1 MKLSTRLLGT
11 SYRFRSVKELLAR
24 ANEARSG
31 DELAGI
37 AARSEQERIA
47 AKTVLANLTLNDLR
61 ENPVV
66 AYDRD
71 EVTRVIDD
79 ALDRDAFAA
88 MRNQTVGEFREWLLN
103 DATSGDAILA
113 AGRGITAEIAAAVA
127 KLCTNLDLIAIA
139 SKIRVVTTARTTLG
153 LPGRLSTRLQPNHP
167 RDDLT
172 GIAAAIYEGLAY
184 ATGDALI
191 GINPCIDEPDNIR
204 KLLELTADI
213 IDRTGVPTQNCVLG
227 HITTQMRALEAGA
240 PMDIMFQSLAGT
252 EKGNAGF
259 GITVAMLDD
268 GYSMIRETGRL
279 RSANL
284 TYFETGQGSELSA
297 DAHEGAD
304 QVTLEARCYGLARR
318 YSPLLVN
325 TVVGFIGPEYLY
337 DAKQITRA
345 GLEDH
350 LMGKLLGVPHGADA
364 CYTNHARAD
373 QNDCENLAVL
383 LAAAGCN
390 YFMAV
395 PMGDDVMLSYQSTS
409 YHDAA
414 ALRSVLKLRPAP
426 EFENWCEARGI
437 LRDGLLTETRRRRSN
452 RDGSA
457 LKKSEPDDANT
468 DFDAMRKSTPARLG
482 LGRAGSRYT
491 TAAMLALRADHARA
505 VDAVLTLVARDWPQ
519 RNGLLEVHSQ
529 ALTREDYI
537 RYPARGRR
545 LTDADA
551 ARVARLKPPP
561 LIRSPF
567 PRRKGLGVR
576 SPGGSAKSTPPTV
589 LLCIGDGLSSA
600 AVEKNAAPLLRAL
613 TRILAPRYQLLKP
626 IFIRNARVRIE
637 DHLGE
642 ILRPDVVCM
651 IVGERPGL
659 VTAESL
665 SAYLIYRP
673 TLKSIE
679 PDRTVIS
686 NIHRG
691 GIPIA
696 EAARKIATLI
706 DDANRFEASGAALAE
721 KTAPATYP

>member
-1 MKLSTRLLGT
+1 MHQS
-11 SYRFRSVKELLAR
+11 RS
-24 ANEARSG
+24 
-31 DELAGI
+31 
-37 AARSEQERIA
+37 
-47 AKTVLANLTLNDLR
+47 
-61 ENPVV
+61 
-66 AYDRD
+66 DRD
-71 EVTRVIDD
+71 RVENS
-79 ALDRDAFAA
+79 R
-88 MRNQTVGEFREWLLN
+88 RNH
-103 DATSGDAILA
+103 
-113 AGRGITAEIAAAVA
+113 
-127 KLCTNLDLIAIA
+127 
-139 SKIRVVTTARTTLG
+139 ARTTLG

-204 KLLELTADI
+204 RLLELTADI

-268 GYSMIRETGRL
+268 GYSMIRETG
-279 RSANL
+279 SCAHANL

-426 EFENWCEARGI
+426 EFEDWCEARGI
-437 LRDGLLTETRRRRSN
+437 IRDGRLTATRRRRSN
-452 RDGSA
+452 RDGFA
-457 LKKSEPDDANT
+457 LKKSEPDANT

-482 LGRAGSRYT
+482 LGRAGTRYT

-505 VDAVLTLVARDWPQ
+505 VDAVLTLVARDWPR

-537 RYPARGRR
+537 RYPER
-545 LTDADA
+545 A
-551 ARVARLKPPP
+551 A
-561 LIRSPF
+561 
-567 PRRKGLGVR
+567 
-576 SPGGSAKSTPPTV
+576 
-589 LLCIGDGLSSA
+589 A
-600 AVEKNAAPLLRAL
+600 A
-613 TRILAPRYQLLKP
+613 
-626 IFIRNARVRIE
+626 
-637 DHLGE
+637 
-642 ILRPDVVCM
+642 
-651 IVGERPGL
+651 
-659 VTAESL
+659 
-665 SAYLIYRP
+665 
-673 TLKSIE
+673 
-679 PDRTVIS
+679 
-686 NIHRG
+686 
-691 GIPIA
+691 
-696 EAARKIATLI
+696 
-706 DDANRFEASGAALAE
+706 
-721 KTAPATYP
+721 

>member
-1 MKLSTRLLGT
+1 MKLSTRLLDAT
-11 SYRFRSVKELLAR
+11 YRFRSVKEVLAR

-47 AKTVLANLTLNDLR
+47 AKAVLANLTLNDLR

-66 AYDRD
+66 AYERD

-79 ALDRDAFAA
+79 ALDREAFATV
-88 MRNQTVGEFREWLLN
+88 RNNTVGEFRQWLLD
-103 DATSGDAILA
+103 DATTGDAILA

-127 KLCTNLDLIAIA
+127 KLCTSLDLIAIA
-139 SKIRVVTTARTTLG
+139 SKIRVVTRARTTLG

-167 RDDLT
+167 RDDLA

-191 GINPCIDEPDNIR
+191 GINPCIDETDNVR
-204 KLLELTADI
+204 RLLELTADI
-213 IDRTGVPTQNCVLG
+213 IERTGVPAQNCVLG

-259 GITVAMLDD
+259 GITVKMLDD
-268 GYSMIRETGRL
+268 GYAMMRETGRL
-279 RSANL
+279 RAPNL
-284 TYFETGQGSELSA
+284 MYFETGQGSELSA

-304 QVTLEARCYGLARR
+304 QVTLEARCYGVARR

-350 LMGKLLGVPHGADA
+350 LMGKLLGVPLGADA

-373 QNDCENLAVL
+373 QNDCENLAML

-409 YHDAA
+409 YQDAA
-414 ALRSVLKLRPAP
+414 ALRAVLKLRPAP
-426 EFENWCEARGI
+426 EFEEWCERRGI
-437 LRDGLLTETRRRRSN
+437 LRDGRLAARAGDARLLMDSSSKTGGEA
-452 RDGSA
+452 G
-457 LKKSEPDDANT
+457 
-468 DFDAMRKSTPARLG
+468 FDAMRRATPARLG
-482 LGRAGSRYT
+482 VGRAGPRYT
-491 TAAMLALRADHARA
+491 TAAMLSLRADHARA
-505 VDAVLTLVARDWPQ
+505 VDAVTTLVARDWPR

-529 ALTREDYI
+529 ALTREDYL
-537 RYPARGRR
+537 RYPERGRR
-545 LTDADA
+545 LDAADA
-551 ARVARLKPPP
+551 ARLGRLAPHRARSK
-561 LIRSPF
+561 
-567 PRRKGLGVR
+567 
-576 SPGGSAKSTPPTV
+576 SAKPSV
-589 LLCIGDGLSSA
+589 LLCVGDGLSSA

-613 TRILAPRYQLLKP
+613 TRRLAPRYRLLKP

-642 ILRPDVVCM
+642 ILRPDVVCL

-659 VTAESL
+659 ATAESL
-665 SAYLIYRP
+665 SAYVIYRP

-691 GIPIA
+691 GISLA
-696 EAARKIATLI
+696 DAARKIAALI
-706 DDANRFEASGAALAE
+706 DDTIKFQASGAALAQ
-721 KTAPATYP
+721 KTSAVP

>member
-79 ALDRDAFAA
+79 AIDRDAFAA
-88 MRNQTVGEFREWLLN
+88 VRNKTVGEFREWILD
-103 DATSGDAILA
+103 DATTGDAIA
-113 AGRGITAEIAAAVA
+113 ATGRAITAEIAAAVA
-127 KLCTNLDLIAIA
+127 KLCTNLDLITIA
-139 SKIRVVTTARTTLG
+139 SKIRVVTSARTTLG

-204 KLLELTADI
+204 RLLELTADI
-213 IDRTGVPTQNCVLG
+213 IERTGVPTQNCVLG
-227 HITTQMRALEAGA
+227 HISTQMRALEAGA

-259 GITVAMLDD
+259 GITVKMLDE
-268 GYSMIRETGRL
+268 GYAMIRETGRI
-279 RSANL
+279 RSTNL
-284 TYFETGQGSELSA
+284 MYFETGQGSELSA

-373 QNDCENLAVL
+373 QNDCENLALL
-383 LAAAGCN
+383 LASAGCN

-409 YHDAA
+409 YQDAA
-414 ALRSVLKLRPAP
+414 ALRAVLKLRPAP
-426 EFENWCEARGI
+426 EFEQWCEHRGI
-437 LRDGLLTETRRRRSN
+437 IRDRRPTARAGDARLVMNSPSTT
-452 RDGSA
+452 DGEA
-457 LKKSEPDDANT
+457 
-468 DFDAMRKSTPARLG
+468 DFDAMRRATPARLG
-482 LGRAGSRYT
+482 VGRAGPRYT
-491 TAAMLALRADHARA
+491 TAAMLSLRADHARA
-505 VDAVLTLVARDWPQ
+505 VDAVMTLVGRDWPR

-529 ALTREDYI
+529 ALTREDYL
-537 RYPARGRR
+537 RYPERGRR
-545 LTDADA
+545 
-551 ARVARLKPPP
+551 
-561 LIRSPF
+561 
-567 PRRKGLGVR
+567 
-576 SPGGSAKSTPPTV
+576 
-589 LLCIGDGLSSA
+589 
-600 AVEKNAAPLLRAL
+600 
-613 TRILAPRYQLLKP
+613 
-626 IFIRNARVRIE
+626 
-637 DHLGE
+637 
-642 ILRPDVVCM
+642 
-651 IVGERPGL
+651 
-659 VTAESL
+659 
-665 SAYLIYRP
+665 
-673 TLKSIE
+673 
-679 PDRTVIS
+679 
-686 NIHRG
+686 
-691 GIPIA
+691 
-696 EAARKIATLI
+696 
-706 DDANRFEASGAALAE
+706 
-721 KTAPATYP
+721 

>member
-1 MKLSTRLLGT
+1 MKLSTRLFGA
-11 SYRFRSVKELLAR
+11 SYRFRSVRELLAR

-37 AARSEQERIA
+37 AARSEKERIA
-47 AKTVLANLTLNDLR
+47 AKTVLADLTLNDLR

-66 AYDRD
+66 PYDRD

-79 ALDRDAFAA
+79 ALDRDAFASV
-88 MRNQTVGEFREWLLN
+88 RNKTVGEFRQWLLD
-103 DATSGDAILA
+103 DATTGDAILA

-127 KLCTNLDLIAIA
+127 KLSTNLDLITIA
-139 SKIRVVTTARTTLG
+139 AKIRVVTKARTTLG
-153 LPGRLSTRLQPNHP
+153 LDGRLSTRLQPNHP
-167 RDDLT
+167 RDDLG
-172 GIAAAIYEGLAY
+172 GIAAATYEGLAY

-191 GINPCIDEPDNIR
+191 GINPCIDTPENIR
-204 KLLELTADI
+204 RMLELTADI
-213 IDRTGVPTQNCVLG
+213 IERTGAPTQNCVLG

-268 GYSMIRETGRL
+268 GYAMIRETGRL
-279 RSANL
+279 RSPNL
-284 TYFETGQGSELSA
+284 MYFETGQGSELSA
-297 DAHEGAD
+297 GAHEGSD

-350 LMGKLLGVPHGADA
+350 LMGKILGVPHGADA

-383 LAAAGCN
+383 MASAGCN

-409 YHDAA
+409 YHDASALRA
-414 ALRSVLKLRPAP
+414 ALKMRPAP
-426 EFENWCEARGI
+426 EFEAWCEQRGI
-437 LRDGLLTETRRRRSN
+437 LHEGRLTPRAGNARLLMNSS
-452 RDGSA
+452 D
-457 LKKSEPDDANT
+457 KKVSGADDM
-468 DFDAMRKSTPARLG
+468 DFAAMRLATPARLDV
-482 LGRAGSRYT
+482 GRAGPRYT
-491 TAAMLALRADHARA
+491 TPAMLALRADHARA
-505 VDAVLTLVARDWPQ
+505 VDAVMTEIPRDWAR
-519 RNGLLEVHSQ
+519 RNGLIEVHSE
-529 ALTREDYI
+529 ASTREDYL
-537 RYPARGRR
+537 RYPERGRR
-545 LTDADA
+545 IAAADI
-551 ARVARLKPPP
+551 ARVKHLATPRKRTARGKA
-561 LIRSPF
+561 
-567 PRRKGLGVR
+567 
-576 SPGGSAKSTPPTV
+576 AKATV
-589 LLCIGDGLSSA
+589 LICVGDGLSSA
-600 AVEKNAAPLLRAL
+600 AIEKNAKPLLKAL
-613 TRILAPRYQLLKP
+613 ERVLKSHCDLMKP

-642 ILRPDVVCM
+642 IIRPEVICM

-659 VTAESL
+659 ATAESL
-665 SAYLIYRP
+665 SAYVIYRP

-679 PDRTVIS
+679 PDRSVIS

-691 GIPIA
+691 GIPIP
-696 EAARKIATLI
+696 EAARKIAKLI
-706 DDANRFEASGAALAE
+706 DDAIRFQATGAALAE
-721 KTAPATYP
+721 KKPNP